1 LAVASSL
8 GDRPG
13 EARARLWLGFLE
25 LTGDPPGTRQSEQSL
40 AIHEALADRLGVC
53 RSLVFMGIAMSQL
66 PDSQE
71 QGYDALRRAVQMA
84 RGLEERWGEAFA
96 RIFLGLAELE
106 AGNRELAAAQLR
118 SALLTDALGPIR
130 GTALDGFAELA
141 VQQDPRRA
149 IRLLAA
155 SAALR
160 ERDGGRPP
168 AWLRRKAAAT
178 RARAEQKLDPLD
190 AQQAWDDG
198 SRMTAEE
205 TVGYA
210 LEEHEPRHDLQ
221 PRHGERG
228 R

>member
-1 LAVASSL
+1 
-8 GDRPG
+8 
-13 EARARLWLGFLE
+13 
-25 LTGDPPGTRQSEQSL
+25 
-40 AIHEALADRLGVC
+40 
-53 RSLVFMGIAMSQL
+53 
-66 PDSQE
+66 
-71 QGYDALRRAVQMA
+71 MA
-84 RGLEERWGEAFA
+84 ER
-96 RIFLGLAELE
+96 E
-106 AGNRELAAAQLR
+106 AGNRELAAAHLR

-141 VQQDPRRA
+141 VEQDPRRA

-178 RARAEQKLDPLD
+178 RARAEHRLDPLD

-210 LEEHEPRHDLQ
+210 LEEHELRPDLQ
-221 PRHGERG
+221 RRTQRAQAVEPSSPPAT
-228 R
+228 